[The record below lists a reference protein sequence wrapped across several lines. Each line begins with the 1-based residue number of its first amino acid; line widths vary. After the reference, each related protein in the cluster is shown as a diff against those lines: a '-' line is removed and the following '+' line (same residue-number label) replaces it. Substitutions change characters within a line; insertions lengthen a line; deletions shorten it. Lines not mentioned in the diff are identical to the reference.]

1 MRLMTFGAL
10 AVAVLLLVQEA
21 SGQTRVDEAARMMS
35 KNIAKQSLQSLM
47 LGDSQ
52 SALDLAL
59 QAFPPQPT
67 EQEMAALPDAVFA
80 LEIAAGSRIAR
91 IAEETRGLYSV
102 DSTGTRAFV
111 GFFDPRAGA
120 EGAVPAIHDPR
131 DGTLIR
137 RLVEVKAATAPEHSP
152 VFSPD
157 GRLLAYPNMP
167 GNSVHLFNAQDGS
180 WAGEMSASGMLERD
194 AIATRP
200 LGFSSDGAF
209 YAVGYLGGGGGILVW
224 NVSTRSLVRHLVSNS
239 GPGRT
244 SWPLGWDHEDG
255 FAVQNFVTD
264 RASGRRSGVVLERW
278 AMDGQRRTVAD
289 LAGVIDAPS
298 SRSFTF
304 PGVPMVLMTDEA
316 RLAAIDLETGSVRFT
331 TEVLHPE
338 VALVRGGSAFA
349 IRPFD
354 LGSLDE
360 FQVIDRRGARL
371 PPEGRDLIPL
381 VQAAVS
387 RTGKLVAVARNATR
401 HTYGGQDLPHGSALY
416 GAVLQR
422 LSGDRRVVI
431 DQNGA
436 GAQTDAAR
444 VAQLMSQNFATEAI
458 TALRHGDWR
467 GAIGLALRGLPDGPT
482 EEDMAT
488 YAAAAFALE
497 LAAGA
502 RVPRI
507 PQDREARFSVNSSGT
522 RAFISHWEDSSRLD
536 TGAFP
541 QSIIDPRDGRVIRQ
555 LEPQIDVYGIS
566 SPGISASFSPDGT
579 LLAVPSNRTS
589 SVHVF
594 AAGDGAYLG
603 EMRPGGTAA
612 GRKGVGY
619 EVGFSVDGRLY
630 ARGYGVPGAAGIHVW
645 DVATRQLLYHLPMSP
660 DRNARQWPLGW
671 DHQANLFVQT
681 VIRDPS
687 ALGQSRI
694 VIERWSLSGSVSPFI
709 ATTGRPFDAE
719 FTAFAYPATGLL
731 FLSTEGGVTAVD
743 MGNGQVRFVRQLA
756 APFVA
761 MARGGRAVVLKPRQ
775 LVSPD
780 QFVVLDLAGNELTIR
795 GRDAVAFMHA
805 LFSLRGNRID
815 ESRGPLA
822 TTYLGHGTAEG
833 LELYHALWAQLGA
846 EERARINEERV
857 PRQ

>member
-1 MRLMTFGAL
+1 MRLMTFAAL
-10 AVAVLLLVQEA
+10 AMAVLLLVQEA
-21 SGQTRVDEAARMMS
+21 SGQTRVDEAARMMAE
-35 KNIAKQSLQSLM
+35 NLAKQSLQSLM
-47 LGDSQ
+47 LGDSP

-59 QAFPPQPT
+59 KAFPPQPT

-80 LEIAAGSRIAR
+80 LEIAAGSRVAR

-137 RLVEVKAATAPEHSP
+137 RLDEVKAVTAPEHSP

-157 GRLLAYPNMP
+157 GRLLAYPTMP
-167 GNSVHLFNAQDGS
+167 GISVQLFNAQDGS
-180 WAGEMSASGMLERD
+180 WAGEMGSGMVLPRPGT
-194 AIATRP
+194 ILP

-209 YAVGYLGGGGGILVW
+209 YAVGYLNNGGGILVW
-224 NVSTRSLVRHLVSNS
+224 NVADRSLVRHLVSNG
-239 GPGRT
+239 GPGET

-264 RASGRRSGVVLERW
+264 RTSGRRSGVVLERW
-278 AMDGQRRTVAD
+278 TMDGQRRTVAD

-360 FQVIDRRGARL
+360 FQVIDRQGARL

-381 VQAAVS
+381 AQAAVS
-387 RTGKLVAVARNATR
+387 RTGELVAVARNATR

-422 LSGDRRVVI
+422 LGGDRRMAI
-431 DQNGA
+431 DQDRA

-444 VAQLMSQNFATEAI
+444 GAQLMSQNFASEAI
-458 TALRHGDWR
+458 TALRHGDRR

-507 PQDREARFSVNSSGT
+507 AQDREARFSVNSSGT
-522 RAFISHWEDSSRLD
+522 RAFISHWEDSSRPD
-536 TGAFP
+536 TRAFP

-555 LEPQIDVYGIS
+555 LAPQIEVHGIS

-589 SVHVF
+589 SVHIF

-603 EMRPGGTAA
+603 EMGPGGTAA
-612 GRKGVGY
+612 GQKGVGY

-645 DVATRQLLYHLPMSP
+645 DVATRQLLYHLPMSL

-671 DHQANLFVQT
+671 DHQANLFMQT
-681 VIRDPS
+681 AIKDPG
-687 ALGQSRI
+687 APGQNRI
-694 VIERWSLSGSVSPFI
+694 VIERWSLNGAISPFV

-719 FTAFAYPATGLL
+719 VTAFAYPATGLL

-743 MGNGQVRFVRQLA
+743 MASGQVRFVRQLA

-761 MARGGRAVVLKPRQ
+761 MARGGRAVVLNPRQ

-805 LFSLRGNRID
+805 LFSLNGNRID

-833 LELYHALWAQLGA
+833 LELYHALWAQLDA
-846 EERARINEERV
+846 EERARIKEERV